1 MVSVAAA
8 ATTAT
13 RSPSHLLFSSSR
25 SLSPFQQCVF
35 DSKTLVSCPNN
46 SNSKKKHV
54 AAGVRCMAVGTTEAG
69 AKKKKGAFEIETL
82 TNWLLKQEQAGV
94 IDAELTIVLSS
105 ISMACKQIASLV
117 QRASISNLTGIQG
130 AVNIQGED
138 QKKLDVVSNEV
149 CIASFFFFSLSLSL
163 SFFSFF
169 SFFFF
174 KIKKKK
180 RKKKKSNIMGKRAT
194 KNAKCKASNVKIKIT
209 IEL

>member
-1 MVSVAAA
+1 MVSVAA

-13 RSPSHLLFSSSR
+13 RPSHLLFSSSR

-35 DSKTLVSCPNN
+35 ESKTLVSCPINNN
-46 SNSKKKHV
+46 SNGKKKHV
-54 AAGVRCMAVGTTEAG
+54 AAGVRCMAVGTAEAAG
-69 AKKKKGAFEIETL
+69 AKKKKGAFEIQTL

-117 QRASISNLTGIQG
+117 QRASISNLTGVQG

-149 CIASFFFFSLSLSL
+149 CIALPPPFFFFFSKL
-163 SFFSFF
+163 
-169 SFFFF
+169 
-174 KIKKKK
+174 
-180 RKKKKSNIMGKRAT
+180 
-194 KNAKCKASNVKIKIT
+194 
-209 IEL
+209 